1 MGTDPSTRKLT
12 QDDKIVGASIAR
24 PLVGYRTVVTIRAD
38 VVIGPYDC
46 VSLRGGEADVA
57 IRIPRLP
64 LGEAVAKIGYS
75 EPILVTDEGHN

>member
-1 MGTDPSTRKLT
+1 MSLHTCVLCYYT
-12 QDDKIVGASIAR
+12 VHIAR
-24 PLVGYRTVVTIRAD
+24 PLVGCHTAVTDDQWSPLQDA
-38 VVIGPYDC
+38 

-75 EPILVTDEGHN
+75 EPILVTDEGYN